1 MSPIICPC
9 RSYRYSLTPAGT
21 YMLAKRE
28 AALFIV
34 LKPGAADGTLD
45 NPTVRCCR
53 TFTRDGDCNGIRG
66 ANQYAQRSVASSVI
80 LARVNPLGRTLTTIV
95 FRYLK
100 SCTVLSVR
108 YSYQPFL
115 FLSQTALAVPKL
127 KGESRWKH

>member
-9 RSYRYSLTPAGT
+9 RYYRYSLTPAGK

-53 TFTRDGDCNGIRG
+53 TFTRDGDFNGIRG
-66 ANQYAQRSVASSVI
+66 ANLYALGSDASSVM
-80 LARVNPLGRTLTTIV
+80 
-95 FRYLK
+95 
-100 SCTVLSVR
+100 
-108 YSYQPFL
+108 
-115 FLSQTALAVPKL
+115 
-127 KGESRWKH
+127 